1 MTNNEPK
8 ADILVIDD
16 TPENLALLSNMLT
29 EKGYKV
35 RSVTKGFDG
44 VKGGASSTS

>member
-1 MTNNEPK
+1 MSSEQSHVPQ

-16 TPENLALLSNMLT
+16 TPENLALLSQMLT

-35 RSVTKGFDG
+35 RK
-44 VKGGASSTS
+44 